1 MEKITRKDQKNKT
14 YLNLVNQAE
23 FLFAKHGIANTT
35 TAEIAK
41 SINISHGALF
51 VHFKTREEL
60 ILSVVEKFG
69 DRLASE
75 LGRRFMDDMKL
86 KDLLQAHLEVLS
98 EFEDFYLRLIVNKY
112 HNLTLI
118 FLQRIYFANR
128 LNQL

>member
-1 MEKITRKDQKNKT
+1 MVTL
-14 YLNLVNQAE
+14 YSL
-23 FLFAKHGIANTT
+23 
-35 TAEIAK
+35 AK

-98 EFEDFYLRLIVNKY
+98 EFEDFYLRLISESQSLPLKIRLCLIKGSRSKSCSVG
-112 HNLTLI
+112 NL
-118 FLQRIYFANR
+118 QNR
-128 LNQL
+128 RQPLWVGYAPSVITSLLR